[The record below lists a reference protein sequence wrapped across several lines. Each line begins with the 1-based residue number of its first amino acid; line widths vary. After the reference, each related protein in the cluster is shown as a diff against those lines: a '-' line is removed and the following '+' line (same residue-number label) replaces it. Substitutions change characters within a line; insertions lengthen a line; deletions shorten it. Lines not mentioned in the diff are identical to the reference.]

1 MGKRFT
7 IKQLAE
13 VSEFSVSTVSKA
25 LSNSSEIS
33 EATKDKIRKLAKK
46 FKYQPSKIAQS
57 FKSGRSQTIGLI
69 LPYEFD
75 PSVFEFVKKLEEKF
89 NQIGMSFLLVF
100 CNYNKKAIDKKLTLL
115 ANSTF
120 INQFLMLD
128 LKNEQAMLIEQLTQ
142 KWPNLSFINPEN
154 SHFDTDY
161 NISQHFLKNVQKS
174 KKSFTLKH

>member
-1 MGKRFT
+1 MGKSFT

-25 LSNSSEIS
+25 LSDSSEIS
-33 EATKDKIRKLAKK
+33 ESTKEKIRRLAKQ
-46 FKYQPSKIAQS
+46 FKYEPSKIAQS

-89 NQIGMSFLLVF
+89 NQIEMSFLLVF
-100 CNYNKKAIDKKLTLL
+100 CNYNKTAVDKKLTLL
-115 ANSTF
+115 ANTTF
-120 INQFLMLD
+120 INQFLMLN
-128 LKNEQAMLIEQLTQ
+128 LKNEQGLLIKQLTD
-142 KWPNLSFINPEN
+142 KWPNLSFIDSEN

-161 NISQHFLKNVQKS
+161 NLSKHFLKNIQKG
-174 KKSFTLKH
+174 KKSFILKH